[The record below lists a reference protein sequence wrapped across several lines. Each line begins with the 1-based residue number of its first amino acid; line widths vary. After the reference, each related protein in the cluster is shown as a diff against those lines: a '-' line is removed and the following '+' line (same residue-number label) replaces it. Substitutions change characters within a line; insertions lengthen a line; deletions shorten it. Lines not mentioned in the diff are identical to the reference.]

1 MIEYLNMFCSCI
13 KIRSLILISFF
24 NEEMLALYLEMKL
37 LLFIV
42 ESANIYIRLYS

>member
-13 KIRSLILISFF
+13 KIRSLILICL